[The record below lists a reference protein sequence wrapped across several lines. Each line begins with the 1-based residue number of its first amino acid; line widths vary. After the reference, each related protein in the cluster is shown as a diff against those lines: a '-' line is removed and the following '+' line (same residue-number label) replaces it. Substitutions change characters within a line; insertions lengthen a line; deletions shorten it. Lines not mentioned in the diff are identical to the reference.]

1 MSREDLVPR
10 SMTLEERA
18 LRSSQSNLKLNIYQE
33 ERPWGRFRRYTHNQ
47 LSTVKIITVNPG
59 HVLSLQYH
67 HKRDELWVV
76 LDPGLRVTLAD
87 RVWEP
92 QPYEEIFIP
101 HGTRHRVAGI
111 GKEPSRWLEISF
123 GEFDENDIVRLEDS
137 YGRK

>member
-1 MSREDLVPR
+1 MSREDMDSR
-10 SMTLEERA
+10 SMTPEDTA
-18 LRSSQSNLKLNIYQE
+18 VASPQTNLQTNTYDE

-67 HKRDELWVV
+67 HKRDELWVA

-87 RVWEP
+87 QVWEP

-101 HGTRHRVAGI
+101 HGTRHRVAGV

-123 GEFDENDIVRLEDS
+123 GEFDEDDIVRLEDF